1 MDVLPSVGK
10 SKILKVSSAFNI
22 GMHEHPGL
30 KQRGRTTSRALL
42 LALGITLSFAFVELV
57 GGLLSGSLALIS
69 DAGHMFTDVVALS
82 LSVWASYI
90 VLRAPNE
97 RQTFGFV
104 RVEILIALVNGLI
117 LGATSFI
124 IMYEAVQ
131 RIQNPVE
138 IEAPLM
144 LIVAVV
150 GLLAN
155 IAGVLILRKKA
166 EENLNVKGASLHIF
180 GDMLSS
186 FGVIIGAVL
195 IYFFNLGIADPIIS
209 ILISLIILYSAY
221 KVIAQSVYVLLE
233 FAPGGIDSNKVMED
247 LRNVPGVLEV
257 EDVHIWTLGSGIYA
271 MSAHVLVDDKPV
283 SACSCIIK
291 ECEEML
297 RTRFKISHSTL
308 QLEYQACENEACPLV
323 QRLDE

>member
-1 MDVLPSVGK
+1 MHDDSGLNHHGRAT
-10 SKILKVSSAFNI
+10 SK
-22 GMHEHPGL
+22 
-30 KQRGRTTSRALL
+30 ALL

-90 VLRAPNE
+90 VLRLPNE

-104 RVEILIALVNGLI
+104 RVEILIALVNGIVLV
-117 LGATSFI
+117 ATSFI
-124 IMYEAVQ
+124 IMFEAVQ
-131 RIQNPVE
+131 RIQNPVG

-144 LIVAVV
+144 LLVAVI
-150 GLLAN
+150 GLIAN
-155 IAGVLILRKKA
+155 IAGVLILREKA
-166 EENLNVKGASLHIF
+166 EENLNVKGASMHIF
-180 GDMLSS
+180 GDLLSS

-195 IYFFNLGIADPIIS
+195 IYFFDLRIADPIIS
-209 ILISLIILYSAY
+209 ILISLVILYSAY
-221 KVIAQSVYVLLE
+221 KVIKQAAYVLLE
-233 FAPGGIDSNKVMED
+233 FAPGGVDRIKIREEMMK
-247 LRNVPGVLEV
+247 VPGVLEV

-271 MSAHVLVDDKPV
+271 MSAHVLVADKPV

-297 RTRFKISHSTL
+297 RAKFKISHSTL
-308 QLEYQACENEACPLV
+308 QLEYEACANEACPLV
-323 QRLDE
+323 QRLGE

>member
-1 MDVLPSVGK
+1 
-10 SKILKVSSAFNI
+10 
-22 GMHEHPGL
+22 MHEHMGL
-30 KQRGRTTSRALL
+30 RQRGRTASRALL
-42 LALGITLSFAFVELV
+42 LALGITLSFGFVELV

-124 IMYEAVQ
+124 IMYEAVL

-144 LIVAVV
+144 LLVAVI
-150 GLLAN
+150 GLVAN
-155 IAGVLILRKKA
+155 IAGVLILRERA

-186 FGVIIGAVL
+186 FGVIIGAAL
-195 IYFFNLGIADPIIS
+195 IYLFDLRIADPIIS

-221 KVIAQSVYVLLE
+221 KVISQAVYVLLE
-233 FAPGGIDSNKVMED
+233 FAPGGVDRDKVREE
-247 LRNVPGVLEV
+247 LKKVNGVLDV
-257 EDVHIWTLGSGIYA
+257 EDIHVWTLGSGIYA
-271 MSAHVLVDDKPV
+271 LSAHVLVDDKPV
-283 SACSCIIK
+283 SACSCIVK
-291 ECEEML
+291 ECEAML
-297 RTRFKISHSTL
+297 REKFNISHTTL
-308 QLEYQACENEACPLV
+308 QLENMACEIEACPLV
-323 QRLDE
+323 QQLEK

>member
-1 MDVLPSVGK
+1 MHDD
-10 SKILKVSSAFNI
+10 SS
-22 GMHEHPGL
+22 L
-30 KQRGRTTSRALL
+30 RQRGRTTSKALL
-42 LALGITLSFAFVELV
+42 LALGITLSFAFVELI
-57 GGLLSGSLALIS
+57 GGLLSGSLALVS

-144 LIVAVV
+144 LLVAVI
-150 GLLAN
+150 GLVAN
-155 IAGVLILRKKA
+155 IAGVLILREKA

-186 FGVIIGAVL
+186 FGVIVGAVL
-195 IYFFNLGIADPIIS
+195 IYFFDLGIADPVIS
-209 ILISLIILYSAY
+209 IMISLVILYSAY
-221 KVIAQSVYVLLE
+221 KVTSQAVYVLLE
-233 FAPGGIDSNKVMED
+233 FAPGGIDRSKVREEMKK
-247 LRNVPGVLEV
+247 VHGVLEV
-257 EDVHIWTLGSGIYA
+257 EDVHVWTLGSGIYA
-271 MSAHVLVDDKPV
+271 LSAHVLVEDKPV

-291 ECEEML
+291 ECEKML
-297 RTRFKISHSTL
+297 QERFNISHTTL
-308 QLEYQACENEACPLV
+308 QLEYTACEIEACPLV
-323 QRLDE
+323 QQLEK

>member
-1 MDVLPSVGK
+1 MHSDSGLNHHRRAT
-10 SKILKVSSAFNI
+10 SK
-22 GMHEHPGL
+22 
-30 KQRGRTTSRALL
+30 ALL
-42 LALGITLSFAFVELV
+42 LALGITLSFGFVELI
-57 GGLLSGSLALIS
+57 GGLISGSLALVS

-90 VLRAPNE
+90 VLRQPNE

-104 RVEILIALVNGLI
+104 RVEILIALVNGIVLA
-117 LGATSFI
+117 ATSFI

-131 RIQNPVE
+131 RIQNPVG

-144 LIVAVV
+144 LLVAII
-150 GLLAN
+150 GLIAN
-155 IAGVLILRKKA
+155 IAGVLILREKA
-166 EENLNVKGASLHIF
+166 EENLNVKGASMHIF

-195 IYFFNLGIADPIIS
+195 IYLFDLRIADPLIS
-209 ILISLIILYSAY
+209 IMISLVILYSAY
-221 KVIAQSVYVLLE
+221 KVIKQATYVLLE
-233 FAPGGIDSNKVMED
+233 FAPGEVDRIKVREEMKK
-247 LRNVPGVLEV
+247 VPGVLDV

-271 MSAHVLVDDKPV
+271 MSAHVLVADKPI
-283 SACSCIIK
+283 SACSCIVK

-297 RTRFKISHSTL
+297 RAKFKISHSTL
-308 QLEYQACENEACPLV
+308 QLEYQACQDEACSLV

>member
-1 MDVLPSVGK
+1 
-10 SKILKVSSAFNI
+10 
-22 GMHEHPGL
+22 MHEHMGL
-30 KQRGRTTSRALL
+30 RQRGRTASRALL

-124 IMYEAVQ
+124 IMYEAVL

-144 LIVAVV
+144 LLVAVI
-150 GLLAN
+150 GLVAN
-155 IAGVLILRKKA
+155 IAGVLILRERA

-186 FGVIIGAVL
+186 FGVIIGAAL
-195 IYFFNLGIADPIIS
+195 IYLFDLRIADPIIS

-221 KVIAQSVYVLLE
+221 KVISQAVYVLLE
-233 FAPGGIDSNKVMED
+233 FAPGGVDRDKVREE
-247 LRNVPGVLEV
+247 LKKVNGVLDV
-257 EDVHIWTLGSGIYA
+257 EDIHVWTLGSGIYA
-271 MSAHVLVDDKPV
+271 LSAHVLVDDKPV
-283 SACSCIIK
+283 SACSCIVK
-291 ECEEML
+291 ECEAML
-297 RTRFKISHSTL
+297 REKFNISHTTL
-308 QLEYQACENEACPLV
+308 QLENMACEIEACPLV
-323 QRLDE
+323 QQLEK